1 MREVGGEPNTNI
13 LHHSVLSS
21 ELIKSRQQEIVH
33 INNRH
38 NFVIGLSDTEVDI

>member
-13 LHHSVLSS
+13 LHHRVLSS

-33 INNRH
+33 INTKH
-38 NFVIGLSDTEVDI
+38 NFVIGLSDTDM